1 MHNKWKLGE
10 AVFYLRGCA
19 FNRLLVK
26 FMSDAERE
34 ELEDEERL
42 LKLLLDFHTKYIDE
56 MSSMSEE
63 AKGQHIDAILDR
75 LWEGKQLLKN

>member
-1 MHNKWKLGE
+1 
-10 AVFYLRGCA
+10 
-19 FNRLLVK
+19 
-26 FMSDAERE
+26 MSDAERE

-42 LKLLLDFHTKYIDE
+42 LKLLLDFHTKYVDE

-75 LWEGKQLLKN
+75 LWEVKQLLKN